1 MIRIASPPENVVGQF
16 MPPAHHAI
24 LLSGIFCFHKCKTR
38 CRTHC
43 YLNTTCS
50 MPMLLRVRLYKC
62 HQGWNLCKWAG
73 SSTKPRPCW
82 TKRCQFDKDFETVTI
97 VLLNLSAAKK
107 IRTYFDLDSETIA
120 HEHASKICVW
130 RVLKIHLAAFYDLP
144 IWIHLVSRTKYPVRN
159 AWTAHWVQKCHIHIY
174 RYLYV
179 YRWINRDMEG

>member
-24 LLSGIFCFHKCKTR
+24 LLS
-38 CRTHC
+38 
-43 YLNTTCS
+43 
-50 MPMLLRVRLYKC
+50 
-62 HQGWNLCKWAG
+62 G

-120 HEHASKICVW
+120 HEHASKICV
-130 RVLKIHLAAFYDLP
+130 
-144 IWIHLVSRTKYPVRN
+144 
-159 AWTAHWVQKCHIHIY
+159 
-174 RYLYV
+174 
-179 YRWINRDMEG
+179 